1 MSVVVN
7 TQDLKAY
14 YITRAYGVERTVKAV
29 DDVSIAIQEGEV
41 YGLAG
46 ESGCGKSTL
55 LKVMLGEFQPP
66 LTVVGGKVTYN
77 LDGQEKNA
85 AYNR

>member
-29 DDVSIAIQEGEV
+29 DVSLLLFKKV
-41 YGLAG
+41 
-46 ESGCGKSTL
+46 KST
-55 LKVMLGEFQPP
+55 
-66 LTVVGGKVTYN
+66 
-77 LDGQEKNA
+77 DSQENRA
-85 AYNR
+85 AANPHCSKSC